1 MSRREQKQKQISL
14 LEQHIQILY
23 DNFGCI
29 MHAVENLISKINP
42 LKIEKKLYNSYDN
55 FGNADTKGIDQ
66 IKNEILTQMD
76 FFVSAYQAF
85 SSIHKNAKF
94 LWPSNIED
102 VRKDL
107 ELWKS
112 YIPEEYKRFI
122 IAVEELIITKNYTK
136 FEDAQEISD
145 KDPSVQLKT
154 PQMWMSIGMKVI
166 ENVDSKLKRFE
177 ETNSKAVF
185 KRGEKIE
192 VNQDFLQARKKF
204 LVDKLLKE
212 VIDNGEKYL
221 NSINDIYIEQYFL
234 SSINNFKYSY
244 ENYLLEF
251 QEYTVPFEYYNQFLK
266 MCKRAKDILN
276 EEDFKKSYKEVY
288 NLLFGLN

>member
-42 LKIEKKLYNSYDN
+42 LKIDKKLYNSYDN

-112 YIPEEYKRFI
+112 YVPEEYKRFI

-185 KRGEKIE
+185 KRGEKME

-221 NSINDIYIEQYFL
+221 NEINDIYIEQYFL

-288 NLLFGLN
+288 DLLFSLN

>member
-112 YIPEEYKRFI
+112 YVPEEYKRFI